1 MRTLSKKEMKAVSG
15 GSSCNSWP
23 YNSYNCYTPTPTP
36 TPRPKVCVEWARDP
50 NNYGGAYI
58 CVRYK

>member
-15 GSSCNSWP
+15 GISCNAWP
-23 YNSYNCYTPTPTP
+23 YNSYNCYTPTPQPP
-36 TPRPKVCVEWARDP
+36 TPVCVEWARDP

-58 CVRYK
+58 CVKYK